1 MGKIGRIYLIT
12 TWFYLGGY
20 FWEITMSFF
29 GVKNDLVIDLV
40 IEMYAGGG
48 SSWVIQSLEVYVK
61 SNC

>member
-1 MGKIGRIYLIT
+1 
-12 TWFYLGGY
+12 
-20 FWEITMSFF
+20 MSFF
-29 GVKNDLVIDLV
+29 GVKNDLVLVIDLV